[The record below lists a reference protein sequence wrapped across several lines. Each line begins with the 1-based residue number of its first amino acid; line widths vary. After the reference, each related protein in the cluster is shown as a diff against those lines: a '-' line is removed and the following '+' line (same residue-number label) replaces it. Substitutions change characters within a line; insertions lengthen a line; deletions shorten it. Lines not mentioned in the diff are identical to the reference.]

1 MKFDKA
7 RVWTSNDLF
16 KVYKDH
22 EDTLSSKYALVRKLS
37 ELLDRELIVL
47 SAVGIASIIAFRDRV
62 CEILHVVEDDEEDVS
77 IQKVGKQI
85 FQETKKLA
93 PDKSSYNTRI
103 SRMSAAPDIS
113 STCKKLLASVSEKL
127 DSTLPSLLI
136 GNIIT
141 GIINNQPTS
150 HQIALGVLIREK
162 KKLELLS
169 NYGITCTY
177 QEVRRFKSSA
187 AAAAAAKECSLQ
199 GLTESNSGLVQV
211 VVDNFDDTISSQNG
225 LKSTHALA
233 MLLTQPDFKGS
244 DSQPCK
250 ICRLKH
256 YEITEEI
263 TPDLQIQS
271 YTGPKKPSMPINQI
285 KHCVPPLKIFAQQ
298 SIRHARAS
306 NLDFQFLKTNV
317 TDPNTPEVSILSLCV
332 NTTRLP
338 IQLPMLCTHH

>member
-1 MKFDKA
+1 M
-7 RVWTSNDLF
+7 
-16 KVYKDH
+16 
-22 EDTLSSKYALVRKLS
+22 
-37 ELLDRELIVL
+37 
-47 SAVGIASIIAFRDRV
+47 GIASIIAFRDRV

-103 SRMSAAPDIS
+103 SRMSAAQDIS

-150 HQIALGVLIREK
+150 LQIALGVLIREK
-162 KKLELLS
+162 TKLELLS
-169 NYGITCTY
+169 NYGVTCTY
-177 QEVRRFKSSA
+177 QEVRRFKSS
-187 AAAAAAKECSLQ
+187 AAAAAKECSLQ

-211 VVDNFDDTISSQNG
+211 VVDNFDATISSQNG

-244 DSQPCK
+244 DSQPRK

-256 YEITEEI
+256 HEITEEI

-285 KHCVPPLKIFAQQ
+285 KHCVPPLKILAQQ

-306 NLDFQFLKTNV
+306 NLVSNFSKSPLIIITN
-317 TDPNTPEVSILSLCV
+317 L
-332 NTTRLP
+332 
-338 IQLPMLCTHH
+338 